1 MLLEGK
7 NISFQYGKEE
17 FILEDFNISIE
28 SGERVGFIAKSG
40 YGKSTLAKILAGY
53 LKPTKG
59 AVLLDRKPIPQKGYH
74 PVQLIYQHPEK
85 AINPRWKMKEVLEE
99 GNVFNEEMMKE
110 MGIEKHWLSRY
121 PAELS
126 SGELQR
132 FSIARAMGKE
142 TKFLIA
148 DEITTM
154 LDVISQAQIWN
165 MVLNQVEKR
174 NIGLLVITHNIHLA
188 DRVCTRMIY
197 LEDHGKKREYVSS
210 GFLIK

>member
-7 NISFQYGKEE
+7 NLSFRYGRGEYLLKDVTIS
-17 FILEDFNISIE
+17 LE
-28 SGERVGFIAKSG
+28 SGQRVGLVAKSG

-53 LKPTKG
+53 QKPTKG
-59 AVLLDRKPIPQKGYH
+59 QILLDGSPIPNKGYY

-85 AINPRWKMKEVLEE
+85 AINPRWKMEEILKEGGVLDE
-99 GNVFNEEMMKE
+99 GIMEE
-110 MGIEKHWLSRY
+110 MGIEKHWLTRY
-121 PAELS
+121 PQELS

-132 FSIARAMGKE
+132 FSIARALGKE

-165 MVLNQVEKR
+165 ILLNQVEKR
-174 NIGLLVITHNIHLA
+174 DLGLLVITHNIHLA
-188 DRVCTRMIY
+188 NRICTGIID
-197 LEDHGKKREYVSS
+197 LERENKN
-210 GFLIK
+210 GE

>member
-7 NISFQYGKEE
+7 NLSFGYGKGEY
-17 FILEDFNISIE
+17 ILKDFNISLE
-28 SGERVGFIAKSG
+28 SGERVGLVAKSG

-53 LKPTKG
+53 QKPTKG
-59 AVLLDRKPIPQKGYH
+59 QILLDGSPIPKKGYY

-85 AINPRWKMKEVLEE
+85 AINPRWKMQEVLKE
-99 GNVFNEEMMKE
+99 GGVLDEGIMEE
-110 MGIEKHWLSRY
+110 MGIEKHWLTRY
-121 PAELS
+121 PQELS

-132 FSIARAMGKE
+132 FSIARALGKE

-165 MVLNQVEKR
+165 ILLHQVEKKDL
-174 NIGLLVITHNIHLA
+174 GLLVITHNIHLA
-188 DRVCTRMIY
+188 KRICTRIID
-197 LEDHGKKREYVSS
+197 LERENKN
-210 GFLIK
+210 GE

>member
-59 AVLLDRKPIPQKGYH
+59 EVLLDRKPIPQKGYH

-121 PAELS
+121 PTELS

-174 NIGLLVITHNIHLA
+174 NLGLLVITHNIHLA

-197 LEDHGKKREYVSS
+197 LKD
-210 GFLIK
+210 